1 MEYGIYKHEAETF
14 LGQILEAV
22 SWGVSADGFLIVS
35 EGSGFVVEGFNLA
48 EQPITITSNHMYFEV
63 RPGLTGEVTLKM
75 KPPRAEHG
83 VSSTYSGNW
92 EKFFGLY
99 ASEDFKLVGL
109 SDYSIWVNGYKWD
122 SDQYDYVFTS
132 ELFFEG
138 DE

>member
-14 LGQILEAV
+14 IGRILEAV

-35 EGSGFVVEGFNLA
+35 EGSGFVVEGINLA
-48 EQPITITSNHMYFEV
+48 EQSITITSNHMYFEV
-63 RPGLTGEVTLKM
+63 RPGSTDEVTLKM
-75 KPPRAEHG
+75 KPPRAEHE
-83 VSSTYSGNW
+83 VSSTYTGNW
-92 EKFFGLY
+92 EKFFRLY
-99 ASEDFKLVGL
+99 ASDNFKLVGL